1 VLTNNSNHS
10 FFHQMTSAV
19 LYVKLVQYSYS
30 ELTIK
35 LLKIRRLEALNSS
48 QVAGQVFTENGLK
61 EVN

>member
-1 VLTNNSNHS
+1 
-10 FFHQMTSAV
+10 MTSAV